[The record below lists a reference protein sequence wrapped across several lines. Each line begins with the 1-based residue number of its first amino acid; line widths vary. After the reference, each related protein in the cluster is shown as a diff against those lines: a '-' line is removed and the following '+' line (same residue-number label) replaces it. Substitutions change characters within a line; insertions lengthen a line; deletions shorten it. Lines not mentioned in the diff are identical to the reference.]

1 MLNSIS
7 VLCVHGVGHG
17 DLDANL
23 QPTWR
28 EAITTNLQRW
38 QPKLK
43 VDCQFFLYDDIFDHE
58 PLNPVVYGKA
68 LAELLASGVIHG
80 VGDLFGATRGL
91 LDVPDQIRWTAGMVA
106 QWASEPDLR
115 SRLRRKLTAAV
126 NAGDYSL
133 ICAHSRRPVMRISPR
148 RAAATRTHV
157 LDCWLHFV
165 MIPVA
170 AMAYGLNATD
180 GRAQPLPTTW
190 S

>member
-133 ICAHSRRPVMRISPR
+133 ICAHSLGTLACYDTFKRDESLLAGKTFMTFGSQIGNPCVR
-148 RAAATRTHV
+148 
-157 LDCWLHFV
+157 DCF
-165 MIPVA
+165 
-170 AMAYGLNATD
+170 G
-180 GRAQPLPTTW
+180 G
-190 S
+190 